1 MNIRQLT
8 YFLNIADEGHIT
20 SAAAK
25 LNISQPSLSNQL
37 RQLEEELG
45 VQLFERRNKAMVL
58 TNEGRMLA
66 AHAKKILREYEGT
79 LSEIEDLKRG
89 KGGQLKI
96 ATIGSGA
103 LGFLPDALSGFMKQ
117 TPDIDLQIF
126 EVDVSLITGLLE
138 NNTAELAVTRGAI
151 NSEIYN
157 QIPII
162 SSGIRAEDDYICLVS
177 QPSFFEGES
186 IDSID
191 FSSLEDKPLIVHR
204 AYQEWT
210 TRTCEQHGFH
220 PHYICTDENVMTSLF
235 WARQGLGVALMPKSS
250 AVLIKNFE
258 GGDRMLIHSLNEPA
272 FLPSRLIWKKDS
284 YISPLAQA
292 FITYVGDMGKE

>member
-45 VQLFERRNKAMVL
+45 VQLFERRNKSMVL

-79 LSEIEDLKRG
+79 LSEIEDLKKG

-103 LGFLPDALSGFMKQ
+103 LGFLPEALSGFMKE

-126 EVDVSLITGLLE
+126 EVDVSLITDLLE
-138 NNTAELAVTRGAI
+138 NNTAELAVTRGPV
-151 NSEIYN
+151 NSEVYN

-162 SSGIRAEDDYICLVS
+162 SNGIRAEDDNLCMVS
-177 QPSFFEGES
+177 QPSFFEGEDISS
-186 IDSID
+186 IE
-191 FSSLEDKPLIVHR
+191 FSSLEGKPLIVHR

-210 TRTCEQHGFH
+210 TKACERHGFH

-235 WARQGLGVALMPKSS
+235 WAKQGLGIALMPKSS
-250 AVLIKNFE
+250 AVLIRNFDK
-258 GGDRMLIHSLNEPA
+258 GDQMIICVLDEPA
-272 FLPSRLIWKKDS
+272 NLPSQLIWKKDS

-292 FITYVGDMGKE
+292 FITYVGKMGE